1 MGRLAR
7 HIGVSTP
14 CSGRKLALDG
24 QTPSLRLGPRRELD
38 AERVAQVVKAK
49 RKSLLWAH
57 RHMLRHEDLE
67 DCFSQAT
74 MELIRYVHAGGT
86 FAHTGHATAALERRF
101 LSRIQDR
108 CRAISGRSPI
118 QAAWEGALRAGSLG
132 DGSTNTADVRCAV
145 EELAMMRMEL
155 RLIPRLARELT
166 ADQRLVVACQ
176 VGLQMSRAEFCELF
190 GWSFAKYRK
199 VANRARVRLRHL
211 SETFDETK
219 LDGDLTMRNPPPPTH
234 RKVPRDAD
242 GRQPRPL
249 GDSRPRNGGRGPGCS
264 PLGPSV
270 VDAQRSERAA

>member
-1 MGRLAR
+1 MAR

-14 CSGRKLALDG
+14 CRGRKLALDG
-24 QTPSLRLGPRRELD
+24 HAPSLRLGPHRNLD
-38 AERVAQVVKAK
+38 SAERVAHVVRIK
-49 RKSLLWAH
+49 RKALLWAH
-57 RHMLRHEDLE
+57 RHMLRYEDLE

-74 MELIRYVHAGGT
+74 MELIRYVHSGGT
-86 FAHTGHATAALERRF
+86 FTHTGHAAMALELRF
-101 LSRIQDR
+101 LSRVQDR

-118 QAAWEGALRAGSLG
+118 QAAWEGALAAGGLG
-132 DGSTNTADVRCAV
+132 DGYTNAADVRCAV

-155 RLIPRLARELT
+155 RLVPRLARELT

-190 GWSFAKYRK
+190 GWSFVKYRK

-219 LDGDLTMRNPPPPTH
+219 LDGDLPMRNPPPPTH

-249 GDSRPRNGGRGPGCS
+249 GDSHPRNGGRGPGCS

-270 VDAQRSERAA
+270 ADAQREERAA